1 MKNSQ
6 KVNFIIADA
15 VRNDVRRARNNQFAR
30 ACDPSGAAQRGMPLQ
45 QINRLA
51 NGLNHAGR
59 SLGFVTG
66 DVFRLGVQVRKR
78 PGQPSNAHAGSIS

>member
-6 KVNFIIADA
+6 KVNFVIADT
-15 VRNDVRRARNNQFAR
+15 VRNDVRGAWNNQFPR
-30 ACDPSGAAQRGMPLQ
+30 ACDPSGAAQSGMPLEQ
-45 QINRLA
+45 VDRLA

-66 DVFRLGVQVRKR
+66 DVFRLGVQVRER
-78 PGQPSNAHAGSIS
+78 PGQPSNAHAGTTF

>member
-1 MKNSQ
+1 
-6 KVNFIIADA
+6 
-15 VRNDVRRARNNQFAR
+15 
-30 ACDPSGAAQRGMPLQ
+30 
-45 QINRLA
+45 LA